1 MSAHENP
8 SSADGEVIEFTI
20 ASIPDETS
28 VVDRRI
34 EDLTARLGYDDAV
47 RGDIMIAV
55 NEVVKNAILHG
66 NQCDESK
73 QVRINCC
80 CSDTVFR
87 IHVYDHGKGFDPES
101 VADPR
106 NPDNLLKEHGRGLLM
121 IKFLMDEVNYDFT
134 EEGTRVTL
142 IKYGNG

>member
-1 MSAHENP
+1 MGGTK
-8 SSADGEVIEFTI
+8 SSPADGEVIEFTI
-20 ASIPDETS
+20 ASIPEKTDE
-28 VVDRRI
+28 VDRRI
-34 EDLTARLGYDDAV
+34 EHLTARIGYDDAV

-66 NQCDESK
+66 NNCDQSK
-73 QVRINCC
+73 MVRITCICNT
-80 CSDTVFR
+80 SIFR
-87 IHVYDHGKGFDPES
+87 IHVCDNGTGFNPES

-121 IKFLMDEVNYDFT
+121 INFLMDEVDFEIT

-142 IKYGNG
+142 VKYSNV